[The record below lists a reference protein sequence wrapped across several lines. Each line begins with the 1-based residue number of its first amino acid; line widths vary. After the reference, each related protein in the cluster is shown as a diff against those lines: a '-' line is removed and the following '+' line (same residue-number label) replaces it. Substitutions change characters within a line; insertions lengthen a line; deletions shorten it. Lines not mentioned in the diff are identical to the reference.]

1 MPHTRGVRIHSVGHG
16 ARTLEAFLTLLR
28 AAEIETLVDIRTAP
42 YSRRHPHF
50 TGDALADAVRD
61 AGMSYEHLKGLGG
74 WRKSPPSSPHAA
86 LKEPGFRGYADHL
99 TSADFARDY
108 ATLRTLAE
116 SHRVAFM
123 CSESLWWKCHRRVL
137 ADRLTADGWEVR
149 HLVTPGKE
157 PGEHTLW
164 DLARVD
170 PSGLLIYDQG
180 ELALF
185 REV

>member
-1 MPHTRGVRIHSVGHG
+1 MLIHSVGHG
-16 ARTLEAFLTLLR
+16 ARPLEELLALLGGAGIRTLA
-28 AAEIETLVDIRTAP
+28 DIRTAP

-50 TGDALADAVRD
+50 NGEALASAVRG
-61 AGMSYEHLKGLGG
+61 AGIAYEHLKGLGG

-99 TSADFARDY
+99 VSPDFARDY
-108 ATLRTLAE
+108 ATLRALAE
-116 SHRVAFM
+116 AGPTAFM
-123 CSESLWWKCHRRVL
+123 CSETLWWKCHRRIL

-157 PGEHTLW
+157 PEPHKLW

-170 PSGLLIYDQG
+170 SNGVLIYDQG

-185 REV
+185 RV

>member
-1 MPHTRGVRIHSVGHG
+1 MRVRIHSLGHG
-16 ARTLEAFLTLLR
+16 ARPLEVFLALLR
-28 AAEIETLVDIRTAP
+28 GAGVDTLADIRTAP

-50 TGDALADAVRD
+50 TGDALASAVRS
-61 AGMSYEHLKGLGG
+61 AGIAYEHLKGLGG

-99 TSADFARDY
+99 TAPDFARDY
-108 ATLRTLAE
+108 ATLRRLAE
-116 SHRVAFM
+116 TRSVAFM
-123 CSESLWWKCHRRVL
+123 CSESLWWKCHRRIL

-149 HLVTPGKE
+149 HLVTPGKRPE
-157 PGEHTLW
+157 EHRLW

-170 PSGLLIYDQG
+170 SNGLLIYDQG

>member
-1 MPHTRGVRIHSVGHG
+1 MRIYSVGHG
-16 ARTLEAFLTLLR
+16 ARTLDEYLEVLR
-28 AAEIETLVDIRTAP
+28 GAEIGTLVDIRTAP

-50 TGDALADAVRD
+50 TGDALASSVRA
-61 AGMSYEHLKGLGG
+61 AGIAYEHLKGLGG

-99 TSADFARDY
+99 TSPDFTRDY
-108 ATLRTLAE
+108 ATLRRLAG
-116 SHRVAFM
+116 SGPVAFM

-149 HLVTPGKE
+149 HLITAGRE
-157 PGEHTLW
+157 PDEHTLW

-170 PSGLLIYDQG
+170 SSGLLIYDQG

>member
-1 MPHTRGVRIHSVGHG
+1 MRVRIYSVGHG
-16 ARTLEAFLTLLR
+16 ARPLEVFLTLLSD
-28 AAEIETLVDIRTAP
+28 AGIATLADIRTAP

-50 TGDALADAVRD
+50 TGDALASAVRS
-61 AGMSYEHLKGLGG
+61 AGIAYEHLKGLGG

-99 TSADFARDY
+99 TSPDFARDY
-108 ATLRTLAE
+108 ATLRRLAE
-116 SHRVAFM
+116 TRSAAFM
-123 CSESLWWKCHRRVL
+123 CSESLWWKCHRRIL
-137 ADRLTADGWEVR
+137 ADRLAADGWEVR

-157 PGEHTLW
+157 PEEHTLW

-170 PSGLLIYDQG
+170 SNGLLIYDQG

>member
-1 MPHTRGVRIHSVGHG
+1 MRIHSLGHG
-16 ARTLEAFLTLLR
+16 SRPLDDFLALLR
-28 AAEIETLVDIRTAP
+28 TAGIATLVDIRTAP

-50 TGDALADAVRD
+50 TGEALAASVR
-61 AGMSYEHLKGLGG
+61 AGGIRYEHLKGLGG

-108 ATLRTLAE
+108 ATLRTLAAA
-116 SHRVAFM
+116 SPTAFM
-123 CSESLWWKCHRRVL
+123 CSESLWWKCHRRIL

-149 HLVTPGKE
+149 HLLAPGKA
-157 PGEHTLW
+157 PDGHALW
-164 DLARVD
+164 ELARLTTD
-170 PSGLLIYDQG
+170 GLLLYDRG
-180 ELALF
+180 EPVLF